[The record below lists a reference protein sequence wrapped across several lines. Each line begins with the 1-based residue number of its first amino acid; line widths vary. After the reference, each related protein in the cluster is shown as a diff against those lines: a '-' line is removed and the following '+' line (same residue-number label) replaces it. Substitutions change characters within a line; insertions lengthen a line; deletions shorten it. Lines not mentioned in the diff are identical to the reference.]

1 MESCAGCQYKTIS
14 SVPFIPSIDTQW
26 KREGKGGGKQQGG
39 KKSNTRIKG
48 REEKGGGWMD
58 RQSLKGHM
66 ASNVRRE
73 RQRQS
78 HASGMHREGRS
89 SRCPWAGLLLFPSKF
104 VVQVSA
110 SEDPF
115 LGFSFLSPSS
125 VSLSGEQ
132 HRTAWRRIKTMVV
145 PLHLVGLCALCPT
158 SPTFKGCEDR
168 AQGLTHFRQVLYH

>member
-1 MESCAGCQYKTIS
+1 
-14 SVPFIPSIDTQW
+14 
-26 KREGKGGGKQQGG
+26 
-39 KKSNTRIKG
+39 
-48 REEKGGGWMD
+48 MD

-66 ASNVRRE
+66 ASNVRRG

-158 SPTFKGCEDR
+158 SPPLR
-168 AQGLTHFRQVLYH
+168 AVRIEPKVSHILGKCSTTEQQPYFSLFILLRFPAA